1 MCTVHSRMLLGSGL
15 SPRDLWGAWPA
26 QWDSQPGLRGCLGG
40 VGSAEPRLWVP
51 PETPCCFAGAWLI
64 RAPHESHLCRQHGSH
79 SVSVDQSMFEN
90 ASAAPTPRPRHVPT
104 TAGTLPQ
111 PSRPAGSQHLRN
123 LGKAVGAKVNDLLRR
138 KEPAGL
144 PSVGVMEVNAS
155 AGAMLGTGQPASED
169 GAVGLDAFPR
179 LDPPPPVTKKRTP
192 RALKTP
198 QDMLIAPQP
207 AGTSLRSSTEE
218 LPEPPAAHP
227 DPAEE
232 QPGMRD
238 LSPPEC
244 PGVPSMTSIPEPS
257 GDQPTG
263 ALPVPDLIHKGS
275 LESQWRAGER
285 ATETSPLME
294 KPPRRPGL
302 EHEPPGIMAQPDPRT
317 PSWEVE
323 GPHPDLLSFE

>member
-1 MCTVHSRMLLGSGL
+1 MGPL
-15 SPRDLWGAWPA
+15 SPCC
-26 QWDSQPGLRGCLGG
+26 SLGK
-40 VGSAEPRLWVP
+40 SSFSLFLS
-51 PETPCCFAGAWLI
+51 TTCF
-64 RAPHESHLCRQHGSH
+64 PSH

-90 ASAAPTPRPRHVPT
+90 ASAAPTPRPRHVPAA
-104 TAGTLPQ
+104 AGTLPQ

-144 PSVGVMEVNAS
+144 PSVGAMEVNAS

-207 AGTSLRSSTEE
+207 AGNSLRSSTEE

-244 PGVPSMTSIPEPS
+244 PGGPSMTSISEPS
-257 GDQPTG
+257 GDQPTSV
-263 ALPVPDLIHKGS
+263 LPVPDLIHKGS

-285 ATETSPLME
+285 ATETSPHVE

-302 EHEPPGIMAQPDPRT
+302 ELEPPGIMVQPDPRT

>member
-1 MCTVHSRMLLGSGL
+1 
-15 SPRDLWGAWPA
+15 
-26 QWDSQPGLRGCLGG
+26 
-40 VGSAEPRLWVP
+40 
-51 PETPCCFAGAWLI
+51 
-64 RAPHESHLCRQHGSH
+64 
-79 SVSVDQSMFEN
+79 MFEN
-90 ASAAPTPRPRHVPT
+90 TSASTAPTPRPQHVPAA
-104 TAGTLPQ
+104 AGAPLQ

-138 KEPAGL
+138 KEPASL
-144 PSVGVMEVNAS
+144 PSMGVMEVNAS

-207 AGTSLRSSTEE
+207 AGTSPRSSIEE
-218 LPEPPAAHP
+218 PPEPPTAHP

-232 QPGMRD
+232 RSGMRD
-238 LSPPEC
+238 PSPPEC
-244 PGVPSMTSIPEPS
+244 PGVPNMMGTPEPS

-285 ATETSPLME
+285 ATETSPCTE
-294 KPPRRPGL
+294 KPSRRPGL
-302 EHEPPGIMAQPDPRT
+302 EHESLGSTGRPEPRT
-317 PSWEVE
+317 PGWEVE